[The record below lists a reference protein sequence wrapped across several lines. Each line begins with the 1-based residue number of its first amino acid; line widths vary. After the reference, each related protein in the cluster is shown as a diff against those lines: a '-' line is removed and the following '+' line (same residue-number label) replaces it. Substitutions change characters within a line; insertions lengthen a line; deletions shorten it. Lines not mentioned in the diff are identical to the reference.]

1 MKLSPVIVA
10 SLSSIGSAQD
20 DSCNPWVEDCREPPR
35 ENFGGGTGAYDLF
48 GKNYMWLQEYVS
60 RLNVQL
66 IGTENSP

>member
-48 GKNYMWLQEYVS
+48 GKNYMWLQE
-60 RLNVQL
+60 
-66 IGTENSP
+66 

>member
-48 GKNYMWLQEYVS
+48 GKNYMWLQEKVS
-60 RLNVQL
+60 RLNFKL
-66 IGTENSP
+66 I